1 MRLILTKVV
10 YNFDMKLANP
20 DKDWLDQ
27 HIYTLWDKHPLP
39 VYLTPVE
46 RNSV

>member
-1 MRLILTKVV
+1 MRLILAKVL
-10 YNFDMKLANP
+10 YNFDMKLAN

-27 HIYTLWDKHPLP
+27 QIFVLWDKHPLP

-46 RNSV
+46 RNTV